1 MDFQKLLADQT
12 CSCGKT
18 HTCKIKH
25 VIIEPNVLAKYDAL
39 VADYNNVL
47 LIADQNTYEV
57 FGKEVEKALGDK
69 VASVCV
75 LKRDG
80 ILVPNEVAIAEI
92 KEYFTDK
99 IDLIV
104 GVGSGVIQDLCK
116 HVSFEAK
123 LPYHIVATAPSMD
136 GYASVG
142 SALILY
148 NVKVT
153 LNCHVPEAI
162 IADTNI
168 IKDAPMEMI
177 QAGYGDIL
185 GKFSCLNDWKLSRV
199 VNNEYFCQF
208 VYDLTMEMVY
218 RVKDS
223 GEALKNRDPEAIQ
236 NLMEALI
243 GVGIAMAYVG
253 NSRPASGSEHH
264 LSHYFEVVGLLRD
277 EPYFMHGTDVVYSTY
292 YTQKLREM
300 LLQLEEV
307 ADHTPET
314 KEARE
319 ANLTA
324 IYESA
329 AKEIIALQD
338 KMGWYEIDRVPTYK
352 AKWNEIKEVL
362 SEVPSCEQIKAYIE
376 SVGLDLKEFAELYGE
391 EKIENALKYAK
402 DIKDRY
408 TVLWLYYDLFV

>member
-1 MDFQKLLADQT
+1 MDFQKLLAEQT
-12 CSCGKT
+12 CTCGKT
-18 HTCKIKH
+18 HTCNIKH
-25 VIIEPNVLAKYDAL
+25 VIIEPNVLEKYDSLLTNYNRAL
-39 VADYNNVL
+39 IV
-47 LIADQNTYEV
+47 ADQNTYQV
-57 FGKEVEKALGDK
+57 FGRDVEKALAGK
-69 VASVCV
+69 AEHVCV

-80 ILVPNEVAIAEI
+80 ILVPNEAAIAEI
-92 KEYFTDK
+92 QACITEDT
-99 IDLIV
+99 DLII

-142 SALILY
+142 SALILD

-153 LNCHVPEAI
+153 LNCRVPEAI
-162 IADTNI
+162 LADTNI

-185 GKFSCLNDWKLSRV
+185 GKFSCLNDWKLSRT
-199 VNNEYFCQF
+199 VNGEYFCQF
-208 VYDLTMEMVY
+208 VYDLTMEMVD

-223 GEALKNRDPEAIQ
+223 GAALRNREPEAIQ

-264 LSHYFEVVGLLRD
+264 LSHYFEVVGLLRN

-292 YTQKLREM
+292 YTQRLREM
-300 LLQLEEV
+300 LLQLDTVE
-307 ADHTPET
+307 DHEAET
-314 KEARE
+314 KEERE
-319 ANLTA
+319 SNLNA
-324 IYESA
+324 IYETA

-352 AKWNEIKEVL
+352 EKWNEIKDVL
-362 SEVPSCEQIKAYIE
+362 REVPSCEEIKAYIE
-376 SVGLDLKEFAELYGE
+376 SVGLDLKEFTELYGE
-391 EKIENALKYAK
+391 EKIANALKYAK

-408 TVLWLYYDLFV
+408 TVLWMYYDLFV

>member
-1 MDFQKLLADQT
+1 MDFQKLLTEQT

-18 HTCKIKH
+18 HTCNIKH
-25 VIIEPNVLAKYDAL
+25 VFIEPNVLEKYASLLKNYNRAL
-39 VADYNNVL
+39 IV
-47 LIADQNTYEV
+47 ADQNTYEV
-57 FGKEVEKALGDK
+57 FGRDVETAVAEK
-69 VASVCV
+69 VETVCV
-75 LKRDG
+75 LKRKG
-80 ILVPNEVAIAEI
+80 ILVPNEAAIAEMQACI
-92 KEYFTDK
+92 TKET
-99 IDLIV
+99 DLII

-116 HVSFEAK
+116 YVSFAAK

-142 SALILY
+142 SALILD

-153 LNCHVPEAI
+153 LNCRVPEAI

-168 IKDAPMEMI
+168 IKEAPMEMI

-223 GEALKNRDPEAIQ
+223 GKALQNREPEAIQ

-264 LSHYFEVVGLLRD
+264 LSHYFEVVGLLRN

-292 YTQKLREM
+292 YTQRIREM
-300 LLQLEEV
+300 LLQLDNVEEHV
-307 ADHTPET
+307 AES
-314 KEARE
+314 KEERE
-319 ANLTA
+319 ANLHR
-324 IYESA
+324 IYGSA
-329 AKEIIALQD
+329 AMEIIALQD
-338 KMGWYEIDRVPTYK
+338 RMGWYEIDRLPTYQ

-362 SEVPSCEQIKAYIE
+362 REVPSCEEIKGYIE
-376 SVGLDLKEFAELYGE
+376 SVGLDLKEFTTLYSE

-408 TVLWLYYDLFV
+408 SVLWMYYDLFA

>member
-1 MDFQKLLADQT
+1 MDFQKLLTEQT

-18 HTCKIKH
+18 HTCNIKH
-25 VIIEPNVLAKYDAL
+25 VFIEPNVLEKYASLLKNYNRAL
-39 VADYNNVL
+39 IV
-47 LIADQNTYEV
+47 ADQNTYEV
-57 FGKEVEKALGDK
+57 FGRDVETAVAEK
-69 VASVCV
+69 VETVCV
-75 LKRDG
+75 LKRKG
-80 ILVPNEVAIAEI
+80 ILVPNEAAIAEMQACI
-92 KEYFTDK
+92 TKET
-99 IDLIV
+99 DLII

-116 HVSFEAK
+116 YVSFAAK

-142 SALILY
+142 SALILD

-153 LNCHVPEAI
+153 LNCRVPEAI
-162 IADTNI
+162 LADTNI

-223 GEALKNRDPEAIQ
+223 GKALQNREPEAIQ

-264 LSHYFEVVGLLRD
+264 LSHYFEVVGLLRN

-292 YTQKLREM
+292 YTQRIREM
-300 LLQLEEV
+300 LLQLDNVEEHV
-307 ADHTPET
+307 AES
-314 KEARE
+314 KEERE
-319 ANLTA
+319 ANLHR
-324 IYESA
+324 IYGSA
-329 AKEIIALQD
+329 AMEIIALQD
-338 KMGWYEIDRVPTYK
+338 RMGWYEIDRLPTYQ

-362 SEVPSCEQIKAYIE
+362 REVPSCEEIKGYIE
-376 SVGLDLKEFAELYGE
+376 SVGLDLKEFTTLYSE

-408 TVLWLYYDLFV
+408 SVLWMYYDLFA

>member
-1 MDFQKLLADQT
+1 MDFKKMLTEQT
-12 CSCGKT
+12 CACGKT
-18 HTCKIKH
+18 HSCNIKH
-25 VIIEPNVLAKYDAL
+25 VLIEPNVLEKYGDL
-39 VADYNNVL
+39 VADYKHIL
-47 LIADQNTYEV
+47 LVADQNTYEV
-57 FGKEVEKALGDK
+57 FGKEVEKKLADK
-69 VASVCV
+69 VESVCV

-80 ILVPNEVAIAEI
+80 ILVPNEDAIAEMQTYLT
-92 KEYFTDK
+92 KET
-99 IDLIV
+99 DLIV

-153 LNCHVPEAI
+153 LNCRVPEAI

-199 VNNEYFCQF
+199 VNDEYFCQF

-264 LSHYFEVVGLLRD
+264 LSHYFEVVGLLRN
-277 EPYFMHGTDVVYSTY
+277 EPYFNHGTDVVYSTY

-300 LLQLEEV
+300 LLGLDEV
-307 ADHTPET
+307 KDHAAET
-314 KEARE
+314 KEEKE
-319 ANLTA
+319 ANLYK
-324 IYESA
+324 IYDTA

-352 AKWNEIKEVL
+352 AKWDEIKEVL
-362 SEVPSCEQIKAYIE
+362 REVPSSEQIKAYIE
-376 SVGLDLKEFAELYGE
+376 SVGLDINEFATVYGD
-391 EKIENALKYAK
+391 EKIQNALKYAK

-408 TVLWLYYDLFV
+408 TVLWMYYDLFV